1 MSIYTTSPPP
11 EDHIATLAASPEHL
25 PPIPSQPSYGIDS
38 LLGLAASLILSP
50 LYLYATLRGKS
61 RVWDDLLDA
70 LPDDAFRAPALDVG
84 CGRGLVLLKMA
95 QRKKTL
101 FLSHCGGE
109 GDDDDAGRGD
119 GGGGDAART
128 TEDDVGVVVAPAYGI
143 DIFSTADQTGNA
155 PLATYLNAAS
165 LSCVPHTVLHTASF
179 AERFPFADGSFSL
192 VTSNLALHN
201 ANREGR
207 LAAVR
212 EIARVCRPGGTVL
225 VVDLFGYFKDHRMVL
240 EEELRWTHVDVSM
253 VGLKMMYGALPCQI
267 LKATKPVVQS
277 T

>member
-11 EDHIATLAASPEHL
+11 EDHIATLAASSSPQ
-25 PPIPSQPSYGIDS
+25 PPIPQQPSYGLDS
-38 LLGLAASLILSP
+38 LVGLVSSLVLSP

-70 LPDDAFRAPALDVG
+70 LPDDVFRAGPGLDVG
-84 CGRGLVLLKMA
+84 CGRGLVLLKAA
-95 QRKKTL
+95 QRKKKLAAAAAATTTTTTN
-101 FLSHCGGE
+101 SNSSGAGGE
-109 GDDDDAGRGD
+109 AGQ
-119 GGGGDAART
+119 A
-128 TEDDVGVVVAPAYGI
+128 VVPPAYGI

-179 AERFPFADGSFSL
+179 AERFPFADGAFSL

-201 ANREGR
+201 ASREGR
-207 LAAVR
+207 LVAVR

-225 VVDLFGYFKDHRMVL
+225 IVDLFGFFKDHRTVL
-240 EEELRWTHVDVSM
+240 EEELEWTDVDVSM
-253 VGLKMMYGALPCQI
+253 VGVKMLYGALPCQV
-267 LKATKPVVQS
+267 LRATKPMAQS